1 MDSNEIMTNWE
12 SESQKMQNDKAYRD
26 RVRRECLEARR
37 VTESEEDLHIY
48 NFIINYIGD
57 LDWKAIREATQRK

>member
-26 RVRRECLEARR
+26 TVRRECLEARR
-37 VTESEEDLHIY
+37 VTKSEQDLHIY

-57 LDWKAIREATQRK
+57 LDWKAIREATQRR